1 MLKAAMMAKADVSK
15 GFLID
20 GYPRELDQ
28 GVKFE
33 AEVGWRSR
41 DRYDTRQRIGV
52 TQENVHLPKL
62 IFHSLPLEDQ
72 KRQSVW
78 TSYIDVI

>member
-33 AEVGWRSR
+33 AEV
-41 DRYDTRQRIGV
+41 I
-52 TQENVHLPKL
+52 K
-62 IFHSLPLEDQ
+62 
-72 KRQSVW
+72 
-78 TSYIDVI
+78 

>member
-1 MLKAAMMAKADVSK
+1 MMAKADVSK

-33 AEVGWRSR
+33 AEVGWRAR
-41 DRYDTRQRIGV
+41 DRYDTR
-52 TQENVHLPKL
+52 
-62 IFHSLPLEDQ
+62 
-72 KRQSVW
+72 
-78 TSYIDVI
+78 